1 MAAPTLLD
9 PEGAGRLPA
18 DIELATGLGKT
29 SLIALW
35 ALAPSRAL
43 ARKSSVVPRRLAYVV
58 DRRVVV
64 DQASEFAE
72 QVRERLEQAIP
83 SGSREGDRRLD
94 DRRGP
99 GARPRDTHWP
109 CRTPRRSTWI
119 DALTAKRYG
128 GGSSASASSE

>member
-35 ALAPSRAL
+35 VLAPSRAL

-72 QVRERLEQAIP
+72 QVRERLEQAQQNDMNALHGIATTLKNAA
-83 SGSREGDRRLD
+83 STLARLV
-94 DRRGP
+94 
-99 GARPRDTHWP
+99 RDAA
-109 CRTPRRSTWI
+109 CRW
-119 DALTAKRYG
+119 AAE
-128 GGSSASASSE
+128 SAGKW